1 MRAAAAAGWGC
12 CSGCSGSS
20 FCSPVS
26 GTCYAWKNKDYY
38 HDCSTPSRSCCSGCT
53 GSAFCSPVSAKCYA
67 WKNKAYYETCA
78 TPSVS
83 GAPGGFLAL
92 LNTAN
97 ETASPDVN
105 RSASGEEDMRAAA
118 AAGWGCCSGCSGS
131 SFCSPVSGTCYAWK
145 NKDYYHDCSTPS
157 RSCCS
162 GCPGSAFCSPVSGT
176 CYAWKNKAYYETCQR

>member
-1 MRAAAAAGWGC
+1 MG
-12 CSGCSGSS
+12 
-20 FCSPVS
+20 
-26 GTCYAWKNKDYY
+26 
-38 HDCSTPSRSCCSGCT
+38 
-53 GSAFCSPVSAKCYA
+53 
-67 WKNKAYYETCA
+67 
-78 TPSVS
+78 
-83 GAPGGFLAL
+83 GGFLAL

-162 GCPGSAFCSPVSGT
+162 GCPGSAFAHQSVGLVTHGRTRPT
-176 CYAWKNKAYYETCQR
+176 TKHA